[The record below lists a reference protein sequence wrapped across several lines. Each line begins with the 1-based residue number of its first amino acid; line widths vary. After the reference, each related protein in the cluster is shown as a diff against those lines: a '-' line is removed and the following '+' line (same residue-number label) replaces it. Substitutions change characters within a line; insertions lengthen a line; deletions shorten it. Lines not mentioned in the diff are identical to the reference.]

1 MQYLC
6 GERVLTPRASGPVR
20 RRVLN
25 RLALGLMALALR
37 MPSATSAP
45 QFCAGQPENLVDET
59 LSWCASD
66 HGFNEG
72 ATCGLSQLSLA
83 GISGLPA
90 SASQEVLGSTWDRTH
105 MMGATLLAY
114 HKGSVELAMEAA
126 LCCQIHDRPVFLCL
140 QTRRPEI
147 ATWLDS
153 H

>member
-1 MQYLC
+1 MTTAGLPC
-6 GERVLTPRASGPVR
+6 APGPMR

-25 RLALGLMALALR
+25 RLALGCVALVLGMR
-37 MPSATSAP
+37 TATSAP
-45 QFCAGQPENLVDET
+45 QFCAGQPDNLVDKT
-59 LSWCASD
+59 MSWCASD

-72 ATCGLSQLSLA
+72 ATCGRYQLSLA

-90 SASQEVLGSTWDRTH
+90 SAPREVLSSTWDRTH

-114 HKGSVELAMEAA
+114 HKGSVDLAMEAA

-140 QTRRPEI
+140 QLRRPEI
-147 ATWLDS
+147 ASWLDS